1 MFYLFL
7 YICKIK
13 KEALKFEEMEK
24 RENIGL
30 YFGSFNPIHYGHLI
44 LANYIVENTNMD
56 KICFVVSP
64 HNPLKDKNILIEDKI
79 RLELVRLAIE
89 DNPLFSVSD
98 IEFSLPKPSY
108 TINTLQYLKTLYP
121 HNTYSLIMGQDN
133 LENFDKW
140 KDYNKILDNYDI
152 YVYPRENS
160 KYQPLQTNKH
170 IHLLTPPLINIS
182 SSYIRS
188 LIKNKKDIR
197 YLLPDKVRERIITL
211 SLYR

>member
-1 MFYLFL
+1 
-7 YICKIK
+7 
-13 KEALKFEEMEK
+13 MEK
-24 RENIGL
+24 RKNIGL

-44 LANYIVENTNMD
+44 LANYIVENTPVN
-56 KICFVVSP
+56 KVCFVVSP
-64 HNPLKDKNILIEDKI
+64 HNPLKDKNILIDDKI
-79 RLELVRLAIE
+79 RLELVSLAIE

-98 IEFSLPKPSY
+98 VEFSLPKPSY
-108 TINTLQYLKTLYP
+108 TINSLQYLKTLYP
-121 HNTYSLIMGQDN
+121 DNTYSLIMGQDN

-160 KYQPLQTNKH
+160 KYQPLQANKH

-211 SLYR
+211 SLYQ

>member
-1 MFYLFL
+1 M
-7 YICKIK
+7 K
-13 KEALKFEEMEK
+13 K

-44 LANYIVENTNMD
+44 LANYIVENTSVD
-56 KICFVVSP
+56 RVCFVVSP
-64 HNPLKDKNILIEDKI
+64 HNPLKDKNILIDDTI

-89 DNPLFSVSD
+89 DNPLFFVSD
-98 IEFSLPKPSY
+98 VEFSLPKPSY
-108 TINTLQYLKTLYP
+108 TINTLQHLKTLYP

-140 KDYNKILDNYDI
+140 KDYNTILNNYDI
-152 YVYPRENS
+152 YVYPRENT

-182 SSYIRS
+182 SSYIRA
-188 LIKNKKDIR
+188 LIKNEKSIR
-197 YLLPDKVRERIITL
+197 YLLPEKVRERINTL
-211 SLYR
+211 SLYQ